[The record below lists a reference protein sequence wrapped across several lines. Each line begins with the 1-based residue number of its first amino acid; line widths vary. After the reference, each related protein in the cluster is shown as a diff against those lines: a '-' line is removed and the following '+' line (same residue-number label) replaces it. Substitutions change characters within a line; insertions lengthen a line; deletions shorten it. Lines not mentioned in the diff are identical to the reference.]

1 MRVRD
6 ESKEIAIRQKAIE
19 LIVKEGLDGLN
30 MKDLAMACGISAS
43 TIYVYYKNKEDLIF
57 QLCLWLRID
66 ILKNSIKGLTA
77 DMSFKEGLMLQW
89 KNRFKYFMEHPVN
102 IQASEQLRYT
112 PQHQKATEPLI
123 EAVRPDLGP
132 FIENA
137 VKREELAEMP
147 FELYW
152 AIGFAPL
159 HLLIEFHIANSS
171 YANAKFSITNELID
185 EAVTRIVKALA
196 K

>member
-1 MRVRD
+1 MRIRD
-6 ESKEIAIRQKAIE
+6 ELKEIAIRQKAIE
-19 LIVKEGLDGLN
+19 IIVREGLDGLN
-30 MKDLAMACGISAS
+30 MKDLALACGISAS

-57 QLCLWLRID
+57 QLCLSLRID
-66 ILKNSIKGLTA
+66 ILKSSIKGLTA
-77 DMSFKEGLMLQW
+77 DMPFKDGLLLQW
-89 KNRFKYFMEHPVN
+89 KNRFRYFMDHPLN

-123 EAVRPDLGP
+123 EAVKPDLGP
-132 FIENA
+132 FIDNA
-137 VKREELAEMP
+137 VKNGELAEMP

-171 YANAKFSITNELID
+171 YANDQFSISDELIE
-185 EAVTRIVKALA
+185 EAVTRIAKALA